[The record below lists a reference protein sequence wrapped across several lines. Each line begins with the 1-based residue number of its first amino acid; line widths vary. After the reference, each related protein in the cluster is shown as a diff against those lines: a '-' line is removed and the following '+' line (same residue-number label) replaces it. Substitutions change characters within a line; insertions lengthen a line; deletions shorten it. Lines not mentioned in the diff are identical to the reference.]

1 VRILGGVLTTAGNVV
16 GGKLAIVIRRII
28 RLVAEFGVIHSA
40 QGETGNRYNL
50 DGEMGNQ
57 QNLDGEI

>member
-1 VRILGGVLTTAGNVV
+1 LTTAGNVV

-28 RLVAEFGVIHSA
+28 RLVAEFGVIHRA